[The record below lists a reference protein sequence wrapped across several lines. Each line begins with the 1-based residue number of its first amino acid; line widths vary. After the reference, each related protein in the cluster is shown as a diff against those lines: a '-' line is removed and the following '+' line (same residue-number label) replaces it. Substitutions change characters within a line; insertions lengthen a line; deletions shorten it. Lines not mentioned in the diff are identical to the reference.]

1 MKFGFLIFESRKKF
15 VLVLTIA
22 VFYTGLSL
30 FYSLVG
36 FLYYQPGS
44 HYHEYQLGK
53 LAIEIGGHYLFGF
66 LAALLLLD
74 LDLALLTGGL
84 AILID
89 VDHVL
94 SALGFNVSGR
104 PDHSI
109 LFLIVSTAFIAYI
122 SVRKGVSQ
130 KLFTKLAFVGAI
142 ALFAHLAYDIFAQSG
157 TTFQL
162 FIPFSYQEVAV
173 PDYSWI
179 LFEAGAILIAGFASY
194 LTGRKSGKTRKTA
207 QSLLKRAAVG
217 PPTATQVLEK
227 IANPTL

>member
-15 VLVLTIA
+15 VLILTIA
-22 VFYTGLSL
+22 LFYTGLSL
-30 FYSLVG
+30 LYSLVG

-66 LAALLLLD
+66 LAALPLLD
-74 LDLALLTGGL
+74 LDLALLTGAL

-89 VDHVL
+89 VDHIL

-109 LFLIVSTAFIAYI
+109 VFLIVSTAFIGYV
-122 SVRKGVSQ
+122 SVRMHVSS
-130 KLFTKLAFVGAI
+130 KLLTKLTFVGVI
-142 ALFAHLAYDIFAQSG
+142 ALLAHLSYDVFAQSG
-157 TTFQL
+157 STFQL
-162 FIPFSYQEVAV
+162 FIPFSFQEIAV

-179 LFEAGAILIAGFASY
+179 ILEAAAIITSLVALY
-194 LTGRKSGKTRKTA
+194 LSSRIRDRRKKVVSSDLSRTN
-207 QSLLKRAAVG
+207 
-217 PPTATQVLEK
+217 
-227 IANPTL
+227 ANPPAMEKKKF

>member
-15 VLVLTIA
+15 VLILTIA
-22 VFYTGLSL
+22 LFYTGLSL
-30 FYSLVG
+30 FYSLIG

-66 LAALLLLD
+66 LAALPLLD
-74 LDLALLTGGL
+74 LDLALLTGAL

-94 SALGFNVSGR
+94 SALGFNISGR

-109 LFLIVSTAFIAYI
+109 LFLIVSTAFITYI
-122 SVRKGVSQ
+122 SVRMGVPQ

-142 ALFAHLAYDIFAQSG
+142 ALFAHLSYDVFAQSG

-162 FIPFSYQEVAV
+162 FIPFSYQEVAIS
-173 PDYSWI
+173 DYSWI
-179 LFEAGAILIAGFASY
+179 VFEAVAILVALFASY
-194 LTGRKSGKTRKTA
+194 LAAKKPDKVRKAVPQDQELSTASPRTRTK
-207 QSLLKRAAVG
+207 K
-217 PPTATQVLEK
+217 
-227 IANPTL
+227 

>member
-1 MKFGFLIFESRKKF
+1 MKFGFLIFESKKKF

-22 VFYTGLSL
+22 LFYTGLSL
-30 FYSLVG
+30 IYSLVG

-66 LAALLLLD
+66 LAALPLLD

-109 LFLIVSTAFIAYI
+109 LFLIVSTA
-122 SVRKGVSQ
+122 
-130 KLFTKLAFVGAI
+130 
-142 ALFAHLAYDIFAQSG
+142 
-157 TTFQL
+157 
-162 FIPFSYQEVAV
+162 
-173 PDYSWI
+173 
-179 LFEAGAILIAGFASY
+179 
-194 LTGRKSGKTRKTA
+194 
-207 QSLLKRAAVG
+207 
-217 PPTATQVLEK
+217 
-227 IANPTL
+227 